1 MVGGPATISAL
12 VITKNEAHNIS
23 DCLES
28 VQWVDEII
36 VVDAHST
43 DETVQLAK
51 GFTEQ
56 VFVRPWPGFGL
67 QKNFGM
73 KQATSDWILIVD
85 ADERVSDELAEE
97 LQAFRALPRTDAAAF
112 RIARKN
118 YFYGEWVRYGGA
130 YPDYQIRLC
139 QRGQAHYND
148 VGVHENLIVDGSV
161 QSLTGHLI
169 HYTERQITDHFRKF
183 SHYTTLAALE
193 KGKSRKRVS
202 WYHLTCNPFVIFLK
216 TYILKKG
223 FRDGTRGVIFAVF
236 ASMYTFVKYTKL
248 FEQQVVADTS
258 EQKQRSKVFL

>member
-1 MVGGPATISAL
+1 MVEGAATISAL

-28 VQWVDEII
+28 VKWVDEII
-36 VVDAHST
+36 VVDAQST

-56 VFVRPWPGFGL
+56 VFVRQWPGFGL

-73 KQATSDWILIVD
+73 EQATSDWILIVD
-85 ADERVSDELAEE
+85 ADERVSDELSEE
-97 LQAFRALPRTDAAAF
+97 LKEFRTMPRIDGAAF

-118 YFYGEWVRYGGA
+118 YFYGEWVQYGGA

-139 QRGQAHYND
+139 RRGQATYND
-148 VGVHENLIVDGSV
+148 VAVHENLIVDGAV
-161 QSLTGHLI
+161 NTLTGYLI
-169 HYTERQITDHFRKF
+169 HYTERQITDHFKKF

-216 TYILKKG
+216 TYVLKKG
-223 FRDGTRGVIFAVF
+223 FRDGTRGVIFSVF
-236 ASMYTFVKYTKL
+236 ASMYTFVKYAKL
-248 FEQQVVADTS
+248 FEQQVVTDPS
-258 EQKQRSKVFL
+258 EQKPNSKSFS